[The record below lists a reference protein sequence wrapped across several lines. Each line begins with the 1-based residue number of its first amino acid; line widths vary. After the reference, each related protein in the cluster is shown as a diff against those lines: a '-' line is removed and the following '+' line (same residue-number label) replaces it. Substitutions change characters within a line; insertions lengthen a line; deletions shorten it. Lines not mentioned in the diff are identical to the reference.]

1 MQVLPHVPPILSAF
15 LFVLPLGAQEIAP
28 ADSAK
33 PETIE
38 RFFVASRVEQVF
50 ASSRELM
57 FGSVPAPEPI
67 AGRWRELMAKYL
79 PYDSVKVDL
88 FRIYREAISE
98 TDMQGLIR
106 FYESDLGQR
115 VMVKLPSLLNRAS
128 GIVADRLRRHLPEFM
143 AEMRAGA
150 RDSP

>member
-1 MQVLPHVPPILSAF
+1 MSGIVSAGNHVWANGRIGMQVLRGVLPILASCMF
-15 LFVLPLGAQEIAP
+15 GLPLAAQEISP
-28 ADSAK
+28 SDSATL
-33 PETIE
+33 ETIE

-88 FRIYREAISE
+88 FRIS
-98 TDMQGLIR
+98 
-106 FYESDLGQR
+106 
-115 VMVKLPSLLNRAS
+115 VNVK
-128 GIVADRLRRHLPEFM
+128 IVVA
-143 AEMRAGA
+143 
-150 RDSP
+150 